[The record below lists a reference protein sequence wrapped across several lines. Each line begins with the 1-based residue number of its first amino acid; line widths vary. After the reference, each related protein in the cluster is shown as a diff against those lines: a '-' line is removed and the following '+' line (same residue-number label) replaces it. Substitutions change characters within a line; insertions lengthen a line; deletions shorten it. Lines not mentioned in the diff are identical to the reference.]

1 MAVNR
6 YYSSAAVP
14 TALSAG
20 INNSATSIQVDALTG
35 YPTSYP
41 YTAILDEGTS
51 SEEVV
56 TVTNAAGTVLTVT
69 RGVDGTTALSH
80 SLGATVRHGISARD
94 FREPQEHI
102 DSTAAHGA
110 TGAVVGT
117 TNTQTLTNKTLTA
130 PNISAPVMTGG
141 GSWAGSPSLTTPTIA
156 DLTNMTH
163 DHSSNAE
170 GGVLPVPRGKFQFV
184 GTEAL
189 VATVEETITL
199 TAQLYSKDGGPT
211 WAAGT
216 PTLVTLPAF
225 NADWEIKLRG
235 VFQNG
240 GANTGYRSLKLR
252 RVGDAQLIT
261 EAFTSGPGGTGWPVV
276 ASSEDYEGAAS
287 QQFYI
292 TATSEL
298 ALNLAEALVSFK
310 LIKRT

>member
-14 TALSAG
+14 TELSAG
-20 INNSATSIQVDALTG
+20 INDTATSVQVAALTG
-35 YPTSYP
+35 YPTNYP
-41 YTAILDEGTS
+41 YTCIIDEGTS

-69 RGVDGTTALSH
+69 RGVDGTLALSH
-80 SLGATVRHGISARD
+80 SLGATLRHGISARD
-94 FREPQEHI
+94 FREPQEHM

-117 TNTQTLTNKTLTA
+117 TNTQTLTNKTLTT
-130 PNISAPVMTGG
+130 PVI
-141 GSWAGSPSLTTPTIA
+141 GSFANA
-156 DLTNMTH
+156 TH
-163 DHSSNAE
+163 DHTNAAG
-170 GGVLPVPRGKFQFV
+170 GGVLAVPRGKFRFA
-184 GTEAL
+184 GAEPL

-199 TAQLYSKDGGPT
+199 NEQVYSKDGGPT
-211 WAAGT
+211 WTSG
-216 PTLVTLPAF
+216 PNVTLPAF
-225 NADWEIKLRG
+225 DGDWEIKLRG

-240 GANTGYRSLKLR
+240 GANTGYRSLKLY
-252 RVGDAQLIT
+252 RVQDGPDQLIT
-261 EAFTSGPGGTGWPVV
+261 EAFVSGPGGTGWPVV

-298 ALNLAEALVSFK
+298 AVSLAEALVSFR
-310 LIKRT
+310 LVKRT